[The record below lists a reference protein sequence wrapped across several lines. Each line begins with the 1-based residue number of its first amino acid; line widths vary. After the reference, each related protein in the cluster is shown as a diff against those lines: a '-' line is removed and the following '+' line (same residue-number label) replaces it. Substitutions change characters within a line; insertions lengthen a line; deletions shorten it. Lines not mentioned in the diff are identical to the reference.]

1 MANSPLSALVG
12 GVLLV
17 WWPEDENP
25 HHPGPK
31 FRPGYVLDLDLTA
44 KKVLIAY
51 GTTQRLETQ
60 GAGEM
65 VVTHAEMPTLKQD
78 TKFCF
83 RRTKWIP
90 LSPSFLSKSQTGID
104 VIYVGSVPKARA
116 DDLLNAL
123 QEARLI
129 TP

>member
-17 WWPEDENP
+17 WWPEDEKPNL
-25 HHPGPK
+25 PGPK
-31 FRPGYVLDLDLTA
+31 YRPGYVLDIDMSA
-44 KKVLIAY
+44 KKVLLAY
-51 GTTQRLETQ
+51 GTTQRLDVQ
-60 GAGEM
+60 AAGEM
-65 VVTHAEMPTLKQD
+65 VVTHDEMPTLKQD

-90 LSPSFLSKSQTGID
+90 LSPDFLSKSQSGVD
-104 VIYVGSVPKARA
+104 VIYVGPVPLARA
-116 DDLLNAL
+116 DDLLNAM